1 MGLEGAV
8 RDVRKKDLPDSVKD
22 ELKAFYQA
30 HKLK

>member
-22 ELKAFYQA
+22 ELKAYQA